1 MLPFWKATFVI
12 REANGVL
19 IERNIV
25 VRAEV
30 VREALLLA
38 AGRFM
43 PKATDKLITVQV
55 EGPLSSDPTGFIDG
69 GAHAD
74 G

>member
-12 REANGVL
+12 REAHGPL
-19 IERNIV
+19 IERSIV

-30 VREALLLA
+30 VRDALLLA

-43 PKATDKLITVQV
+43 PKAGDKLITVQV
-55 EGPLSSDPTGFIDG
+55 EGPLAVDPTPP
-69 GAHAD
+69 APASL
-74 G
+74 